1 MSGQD
6 KYWDTLSTILDK
18 VIRRADEFLKT
29 PSEDTD
35 TDKTVDAGDVELIL
49 DTEAPTQAPTPESTQ
64 APTQAP
70 TPDLTP
76 RDNIPTSDTSVSKG
90 PVTIVDIT
98 KPSTVNYQPISV
110 AEYIQQSNSLLSTL
124 GKLKT
129 IVLPNPS
136 TVSYQ
141 PISVAEYIQQSNSLL
156 STLGKL
162 KTIVLP
168 KPPPVIYQPLSLANY
183 IQRSNDILTNILK
196 NKTLP
201 PTSLIQ
207 TERYRN
213 FITKLIADTSS
224 AFDKYYPDAIKI
236 SEPQEWREDEKRL
249 QYLGS
254 KDNQM
259 PQSEASNTETKELP
273 KTYSVSIQKM
283 GDDMYV
289 PTSVLDKP
297 VQVVGGSGNPNCN
310 ASFMNTMVNQADK
323 LIKQIMRG
331 YPMVFRRPRF
341 SGGKRNSGMF
351 DTFYDAPVI
360 KPRSYN
366 ASDDIKQLF
375 NGADTQLIFKR
386 EAPVKYDGNEVDEKA
401 TPENQR
407 KIDLDEL
414 KINVTEGTAN
424 REEAEK
430 EYELSIEKASPEKLQ
445 ELLANAAVTD
455 ESKKALEKILGLA
468 KPQIMCTDP
477 FSCMLYTAD
486 SFAREIFRPTVI
498 TK

>member
-1 MSGQD
+1 MNGQE

-18 VIRRADEFLKT
+18 VISRADKFPKT

-35 TDKTVDAGDVELIL
+35 TDKTVGADDVELIL
-49 DTEAPTQAPTPESTQ
+49 DTEAPTPESTQAPTQAPTPESTQ

-70 TPDLTP
+70 TPESTP
-76 RDNIPTSDTSVSKG
+76 RDNIPTSDTSVSEE
-90 PVTIVDIT
+90 PVKIVDIT
-98 KPSTVNYQPISV
+98 K
-110 AEYIQQSNSLLSTL
+110 
-124 GKLKT
+124 
-129 IVLPNPS
+129 PS